1 MPERSLTSRRVLLL
15 ALAMVAG
22 STARAADNGYLL
34 LSLGSTRADFT
45 EDASAG
51 GSQQEVQIRFAGARE
66 LSQRL
71 ALEFGVSFAKG
82 FDPPPAVAA
91 SSPGSHVKAVVI
103 DASALFQVPLAP
115 STRLFLAA
123 GPAITSA
130 RVELSNTR
138 GRSTAIES
146 HRDFTAR
153 LGAGIDFVRNY
164 TAIRL
169 AFEHL
174 QSVGANDSPTSTG
187 RSALDTVSIG
197 LLLRF

>member
-1 MPERSLTSRRVLLL
+1 VPVRSLTSRRVLLL
-15 ALAMVAG
+15 VLAMAAG
-22 STARAADNGYLL
+22 SSARAADNGYLL

-45 EDASAG
+45 EDASSG
-51 GSQQEVQIRFAGARE
+51 GSQEVQIRFAGARE

-82 FDPPPAVAA
+82 FAPPAAVAA

-103 DASALFQVPLAP
+103 DASALFHVPLLT
-115 STRLFLAA
+115 STRLFVAA